1 MAVRQLHRVGSN
13 APPPGREWGLE
24 CIHHRV
30 PNGHLAH
37 RDRSRWTALRRM
49 SAVRSVVNVLA
60 ATTPPIETRADFD
73 TSRVTPPGPLDAFLN
88 PLSDLGEKGVC
99 DTPIQPESLES
110 PRSPNSD
117 WYDGLRCRC
126 QRPTTPQHRLT
137 SGHEPSTSAMSSL
150 IGAAP
155 WPDASR
161 ESPVWQH
168 FRCSLLFVVSRRFSV
183 ACGVFGG
190 FAFECSTPHRQ
201 NPTGRRS
208 GSRPGT

>member
-1 MAVRQLHRVGSN
+1 MHRRRAANGASN
-13 APPPGREWGLE
+13 AFITGCRTATWPTEIAVGGPHFAECLQLAPWSTCSLPPLP
-24 CIHHRV
+24 
-30 PNGHLAH
+30 
-37 RDRSRWTALRRM
+37 RSRLALTLR
-49 SAVRSVVNVLA
+49 L
-60 ATTPPIETRADFD
+60 
-73 TSRVTPPGPLDAFLN
+73 RVSLPPGPLDAFLN

-99 DTPIQPESLES
+99 DTPIQPEPLES
-110 PRSPNSD
+110 PRLPNSD
-117 WYDGLRCRC
+117 SYDGLRCRR

-137 SGHEPSTSAMSSL
+137 SGHEPSTSAMSRL
-150 IGAAP
+150 IGAVP
-155 WPDASR
+155 WPCVSR
-161 ESPVWQH
+161 ESLVWQH